1 MDINGFVPSGISF
14 IFSKRSI
21 LVRHE
26 ERKLLGVTFGTGR
39 IPHAYLHKADNKE
52 ILSNF
57 FVLLHIFLRRHHP
70 VVSEQVKAQCCGEI
84 NVSYKHVTMA
94 PDSAQ
99 CLELKGLETCMVFL
113 ILRFCTLVS
122 ASF

>member
-1 MDINGFVPSGISF
+1 MDINGFVPSGLSF

-39 IPHAYLHKADNKE
+39 IPHAYTRLTIRKSSALF
-52 ILSNF
+52 LSFYIF
-57 FVLLHIFLRRHHP
+57 FFRCHHP
-70 VVSEQVKAQCCGEI
+70 VVSEQVKAQCCGEM
-84 NVSYKHVTMA
+84 NVSYKHVTMV

-113 ILRFCTLVS
+113 ILCFCTLVS